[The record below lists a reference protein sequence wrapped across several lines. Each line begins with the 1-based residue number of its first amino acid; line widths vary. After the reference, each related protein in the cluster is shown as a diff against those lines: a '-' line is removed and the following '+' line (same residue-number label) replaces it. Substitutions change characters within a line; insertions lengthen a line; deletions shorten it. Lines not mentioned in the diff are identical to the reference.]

1 MADSTHA
8 GEGHSVNFNEVI
20 ARSQATTLDG
30 MGKMFGLATDLQR
43 GIFAKKMDEIDPVQ
57 AAAIRQVS
65 HREAPIGIVAPSA

>member
-30 MGKMFGLATDLQR
+30 LGKMFALASDLQR
-43 GIFAKKMDEIDPVQ
+43 AIATKKFDEIDPVQ
-57 AAAIRQVS
+57 ASAIRQVA
-65 HREAPIGIVAPSA
+65 HREAPINPVS

>member
-30 MGKMFGLATDLQR
+30 LGKMFALASDLQR
-43 GIFAKKMDEIDPVQ
+43 AIATKKFDEIDPVQ
-57 AAAIRQVS
+57 AAAIRQVA
-65 HREAPIGIVAPSA
+65 HREAPINPVS